1 MIERLLSLILVGVL
15 SLAGC
20 GTKKGV
26 KTSEFM
32 NEDGYNEVMGW
43 QTYRRKFY
51 PVDTLCEESFLLDVD
66 EHYDYIEGK
75 ITQLDLNVDKNNY
88 ISFVLDTEGID
99 IPCKVRK
106 NEIGI
111 NIEDGTEIKVYGLA
125 LSFDEDYNDG
135 KINFLAFWIEDME
148 GNIINDEVKQKY
160 LGGK

>member
-1 MIERLLSLILVGVL
+1 MLFKLIALVL
-15 SLAGC
+15 SLSLTGC
-20 GTKKGV
+20 GVEGKI
-26 KTSEFM
+26 KTSEYM
-32 NEDGYNEVMGW
+32 DKEGYNEVMEW

-75 ITQLDLNVDKNNY
+75 ITQLDLNVDKDNY

-111 NIEDGTEIKVYGLA
+111 NIEDGTEIKAYGLA
-125 LSFDEDYNDG
+125 LSYDG
-135 KINFLAFWIEDME
+135 INFLAFWLEDME
-148 GNIINDEVKQKY
+148 GNAINDEVKQKY
-160 LGGK
+160 LGGEWSSFFL